1 MKRSTVVIYVVVWLL
16 LQLLLFSTIVLA
28 HVDLGG
34 LNAAVAVSIAAAK
47 TMLVLLFFME
57 LRRSDLAT
65 RSTAAMGFLLL
76 ATLLALTFA
85 DYAGR

>member
-1 MKRSTVVIYVVVWLL
+1 MKAGTVVTYVVVWLL
-16 LQLLLFSTIVLA
+16 LQLLLVSTIVLA
-28 HVDLGG
+28 GVDLGG
-34 LNAAVAVSIAAAK
+34 FNAAVALLIAAAK
-47 TMLVLLFFME
+47 TALVLLFFME

-76 ATLLALTFA
+76 ATLLVLTFA